1 MKVLK
6 GCKKLLM
13 LLSVSALCAGLFA
26 QQKNDEKQV
35 RMITLDEA
43 VVLAADNN
51 ISLKQQRIS
60 LDLLK
65 KQKNSSWNSASP
77 SFSLSGSY
85 AGSVAG
91 TNQAWSEGNQSVND
105 PTLSAS
111 ASVSIRLSPSLH
123 TSIQSAK
130 LAYEAGELSYESL
143 MRSIE
148 KSVRAS
154 FYSLLYNKE
163 NILVQES
170 ALASAKQTYDSNLAK
185 YNQGRLSELE
195 LLNAQ
200 YNYERKLPAVENLKQ
215 AYIISLDSFKQVLG
229 LDLREE
235 IDLEGSLEE
244 AADVKIT
251 EEAIMIDLNELP
263 EIKTVLKN
271 ISSAQNSLLASRF
284 SAYGPTLSASASANE
299 NITNEMLSMSYSLGL
314 SVPLDGY
321 MPWSS
326 GGLSVAN
333 QKANLEKLKLSLED
347 SKTSLAIKI
356 RSSYNTIKQAQ
367 TQLDMYEKNVTLM
380 QRTYDMTLAAYNAGS
395 KDLLSL
401 QTAADNLAG
410 AKNTLQNQ
418 RYTII
423 SAILDLEN
431 TLGVPFG
438 TLGESIEEN

>member
-1 MKVLK
+1 MKILKRTVL
-6 GCKKLLM
+6 LF
-13 LLSVSALCAGLFA
+13 VVPALCGALFA
-26 QQKNDEKQV
+26 QQKNDEKV

-65 KQKNSSWNSASP
+65 KQKASSWNGASP
-77 SFSLSGSY
+77 SFSLSGTY
-85 AGSVAG
+85 GGNVAGS
-91 TNQAWSEGNQSVND
+91 NEAWAEGNQNSSD

-111 ASVSIRLSPSLH
+111 ASVRINLAPSLY
-123 TSIQSAK
+123 TSIQNAK

-143 MRSIE
+143 MRTIE
-148 KSVRAS
+148 KSVRSS
-154 FYSLLYNKE
+154 FYNLLYNKE
-163 NILVQES
+163 NIAVQES

-200 YNYERKLPAVENLKQ
+200 YAYERKLPAVETLKQ
-215 AYIISLDSFKQVLG
+215 SYIISLDSFKQVLG
-229 LDLREE
+229 LDLKEN

-244 AADVKIT
+244 AADVTIT
-251 EEAIMIDLNELP
+251 DEVLNTDLNELP
-263 EIKTVLKN
+263 EIKTALKN
-271 ISSAQNSLLASRF
+271 IKSAENSLLATRF
-284 SAYGPTLSASASANE
+284 SAYGPSVSASASANE
-299 NITNEMLSMSYSLGL
+299 NFTNEALSVNYSL
-314 SVPLDGY
+314 SVSIPLDGY

-326 GGLSVAN
+326 GALSVAS

-395 KDLLSL
+395 RDLLSL
-401 QTAADNLAG
+401 QTAADNLAS

-423 SAILDLEN
+423 SAILDLET

-438 TLGESIEEN
+438 TLGETETDKK